1 MKISKKNKKLLLDE
15 IQYVLDEMRNCD
27 TAPEKMFMFS
37 GIHGILQRIYNIE
50 YNSTLVFIHFVL
62 SNVHSGFMQKLE
74 ALRTGDPIRTVEEHH
89 FDKME
94 LLINALKE
102 NIENDEPVDDTLKQF
117 IELLY
122 STTGN
127 GYYLKRK
134 GYLKI

>member
-1 MKISKKNKKLLLDE
+1 MKISKKNKKLILDE
-15 IQYVLDEMRNCD
+15 IQYVLDEMAKCD

-37 GIHGILQRIYNIE
+37 GIHGILQRVYNIE

-62 SNVHSGFMQKLE
+62 SNVHSGFMQKTE
-74 ALRTGDPIRTVEEHH
+74 ALRSGDPIGSIEEYH
-89 FDKME
+89 FEKIE
-94 LLINALKE
+94 LLTNALKE
-102 NIENDEPVDDTLKQF
+102 NIEKDESVDDTMKQF